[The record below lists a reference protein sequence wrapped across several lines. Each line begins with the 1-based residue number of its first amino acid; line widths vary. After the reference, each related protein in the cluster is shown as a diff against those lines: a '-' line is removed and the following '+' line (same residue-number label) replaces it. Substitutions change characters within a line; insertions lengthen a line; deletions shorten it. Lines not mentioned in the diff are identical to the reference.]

1 MAQVNE
7 RSKWSQEQLQ
17 HACEVEAAVGDP
29 KFGAKVYLIPTFAGS
44 KGEGY
49 GSEILW
55 DRRLMKKGA
64 FGPQEVNVDTLMG
77 VGCSA
82 DEAESVLA
90 QVDNA
95 MDFLKR
101 AYPSLKVGMAE
112 KAKALEAELKVALP
126 AGGRAEGTSEKFEV

>member
-1 MAQVNE
+1 MVQANQKS
-7 RSKWSQEQLQ
+7 RWSQEQLRQ
-17 HACEVEAAVGDP
+17 ACEVEAAVGDP

-55 DRRLMKKGA
+55 DKRLMKRGA
-64 FGPQEVNVDTLMG
+64 FGPQEIDVDTLMG
-77 VGCSA
+77 VGCDE
-82 DEAESVLA
+82 DEANSILA

-112 KAKALEAELKVALP
+112 KVKAIEGELKVALP
-126 AGGRAEGTSEKFEV
+126 AGGRAEGTTEKFEV